1 MSRDAP
7 HSSQLVFCSPPV
19 AGQVP
24 LLDRLEAVKAA
35 GFTAISLQPTDV
47 WALEEQGMSA
57 SEVAARIADAGL
69 TVGEVDCTAC
79 WLERHKTQGGDD
91 DLSLLLRSLTAE
103 RVVETAA
110 RIGARS
116 VVAVDLSD
124 APFNRDEVAE
134 GFAAVCDLAAE
145 HGLLAHI
152 EFLPMSPIRSLTEAW
167 SAVEAAGRANGGLTV
182 DSWHFF
188 RSGSS
193 LDDLAR
199 IPGKRIHTVQLNDAP
214 ATPAGD
220 MWDEM
225 MNARLLPGQG
235 AFDLAG
241 LIGTLDRIGST
252 APLGVEVFNA
262 RHQNQTIAQIAQ
274 DWAQATRAMLA
285 KVRGPA

>member
-1 MSRDAP
+1 MSGDA
-7 HSSQLVFCSPPV
+7 LIFCSPPV

-24 LLDRLEAVKAA
+24 LLDRLAAVKAA
-35 GFTAISLQPTDV
+35 GFTGISLQPTDV

-69 TVGEVDCTAC
+69 AVGEVDCTAC
-79 WLERHKTQGGDD
+79 WLDRHTTQGGDD
-91 DLSLLLRSLTAE
+91 DLSLLLRSLTAK

-124 APFNRDEVAE
+124 APFDRDEAAE
-134 GFAAVCDLAAE
+134 GFAALCDLAAE

-167 SAVEAAGRANGGLTV
+167 SVVEAAGRANGGLTV

-199 IPGKRIHTVQLNDAP
+199 IPGERIHTVQLNDAP
-214 ATPAGD
+214 ATPAAN

-225 MNARLLPGQG
+225 MNARLLPGEG

-262 RHQNQTIAQIAQ
+262 RQQNQTIAQVAQ
-274 DWAQATRAMLA
+274 DWAQSTRAMLA

>member
-1 MSRDAP
+1 MSGDA
-7 HSSQLVFCSPPV
+7 LIFCSPPV

-24 LLDRLEAVKAA
+24 LLDRLAAVKAA
-35 GFTAISLQPTDV
+35 GFTGISLQPTDV

-124 APFNRDEVAE
+124 GAFDRDEAAE

-167 SAVEAAGRANGGLTV
+167 SVVEAAGRANGGLTV

-199 IPGKRIHTVQLNDAP
+199 IPGERIHTVQLNDAP
-214 ATPAGD
+214 ATPAAN

-225 MNARLLPGQG
+225 MNARLLPGEG

-262 RHQNQTIAQIAQ
+262 RQQNQTIAQVAQ
-274 DWAQATRAMLA
+274 DWAQSTRAMLA